1 MAAMLTGFR
10 VVVVGN
16 ATPGLKDELRVR
28 GRELGILDRIFFAQG
43 YYAAG
48 VMEGCRHFG
57 VL

>member
-1 MAAMLTGFR
+1 MLTGFK

-16 ATPGLKDELRVR
+16 ATPGLKEELTVR
-28 GRELGILDRIFFAQG
+28 GREKGILEKIFFAEAL
-43 YYAAG
+43 YVAG